1 MKQFYVVVQEQ
12 NDHPYFGDV
21 LSKLHKGDVFSIPDI
36 AGDKLGS
43 KKYQHALKAINYA
56 LKNSLIQ
63 ITDSQNLFKEF
74 CKLDTVSYFG
84 KQLKSTQYKNTA
96 KKDDGTRGIYLRN
109 LFHFNQW
116 LIGKPFVYKTTA
128 QIDVDTYRVTE
139 QKTTLTSVQHFME
152 LYASS
157 KDSEAHFIK
166 MIKSYLMD
174 DTHAEKKFRTM
185 ESIRYAILGYF
196 EKNDYPI
203 KFKFDC
209 STEHEKSESMSSLDL
224 NDVYQLLTKGKPSI
238 MEHALVLCKFHRGLD
253 NVTLADGFNYEAWGQ
268 LVKYFGTSEYQ
279 NWDLSL
285 CPVPIALTRLKNQYL
300 HTGFLDIDAIVS
312 LQNWLKKRY
321 EITGKAMTSGEPLFF
336 TTNKTPVGAKYVY
349 TIIHKLAKTAGINEK
364 IGNYAKSVR
373 YEKNSHELRDLLK
386 SLVID
391 SSGRQDIADHII
403 GHKPK
408 DSYEKQNELFPETLR
423 DCYAM
428 CRKKLNIFSNVS
440 EYLKHGDSK
449 QVKQLHMEI
458 EQIRTTHKEEM
469 NNLKDMILQRGMKQQ
484 LQLDSDIEQIIPKI
498 IQKGDVNTHMQ
509 FIQNYIQ
516 NNRINDDI
524 LHRGDDSI
532 KEQALQNR
540 HRYNHAIQVL
550 TEDMIKLA
558 SSV

>member
-1 MKQFYVVVQEQ
+1 MKQFYVVVQEK
-12 NDHPYFGDV
+12 DDYPHYDDV
-21 LSKLHKGDVFSIPDI
+21 LSQLHKGDVFSIPDI
-36 AGDKLGS
+36 AKDKLGS
-43 KKYQHALKAINYA
+43 KKYQHTLKAIHYA

-63 ITDSQNLFKEF
+63 ITDSKNPYKEF
-74 CKLDTVSYFG
+74 CKLETVSYFG

-116 LIGKPFVYKTTA
+116 LIGKPFLYKTTA
-128 QIDVDTYRVTE
+128 QIDVDTYKVTE
-139 QKTTLTSVQHFME
+139 QKTILTGVQHFLE
-152 LYASS
+152 LYATS

-174 DTHAEKKFRTM
+174 DSHAEKKFRTM

-196 EKNDYPI
+196 DKNDYPI

-209 STEHEKSESMSSLDL
+209 STEHEKSESKSSLDL

-238 MEHALVLCKFHRGLD
+238 MEHALVVCKFHRGLD

-285 CPVPIALTRLKNQYL
+285 CPVPIALTRVKNQYL

-312 LQNWLKKRY
+312 LQSWLKKRY
-321 EITGKAMTSGEPLFF
+321 EVTGKVMNDDDPLFF
-336 TTNKTPVGAKYVY
+336 TTTKKPVGAKYVY
-349 TIIHKLAKTAGINEK
+349 TIIHKLAKTSGINEK
-364 IGNYAKSVR
+364 IGNYSKSVR

-428 CRKKLNIFSNVS
+428 CRKKLNVFSNVS

-449 QVKQLHMEI
+449 QVKELETVLHKVKSD
-458 EQIRTTHKEEM
+458 HAKE
-469 NNLKDMILQRGMKQQ
+469 L
-484 LQLDSDIEQIIPKI
+484 
-498 IQKGDVNTHMQ
+498 
-509 FIQNYIQ
+509 
-516 NNRINDDI
+516 
-524 LHRGDDSI
+524 
-532 KEQALQNR
+532 
-540 HRYNHAIQVL
+540 
-550 TEDMIKLA
+550 DMIKQEIAPIMEFMKKTDIAGKTPKQILLEMFSESDTVIPPSYA
-558 SSV
+558 D